1 LAGKRIKTRHG
12 DLETNKKIEKE
23 KNDNANN
30 FEKSLQIQEET
41 ITRQRAY
48 AGNTLAD
55 EIRRAADAMR

>member
-1 LAGKRIKTRHG
+1 M
-12 DLETNKKIEKE
+12 E

-30 FEKSLQIQEET
+30 FEKRLQIQEET

-55 EIRRAADAMR
+55 EIRHAADAMRLANKPVTEYAMTEYAGD